1 MLRRNIWN
9 IMKNK
14 IEILDN
20 KKRQQ
25 FGDYAQHKYF
35 GSWKN

>member
-1 MLRRNIWN
+1 MEYNQ
-9 IMKNK
+9 KNK

-25 FGDYAQHKYF
+25 FGDYAEHKYF
-35 GSWKN
+35 GSWKKLK